1 MNENRVLSAFFEL
14 LRSGL
19 WDRSLQRLDYF
30 PLSRAEW
37 QKLYDLSV
45 NHTVEGVIFD
55 GLQRLDLSLL
65 PGRDLL
71 VPWAVRIEKIEQR
84 NKWMDKVINEQ
95 VHFFNSHEI
104 SPILL
109 KGQGLSNL
117 YPNPLRRI
125 CGDID
130 WCFESKAVYDKA
142 RKVVE
147 EKGIDVNRSA
157 GYSENYM
164 WDNCEVEHHQKMFD
178 IHNPFMKGY
187 INRFE
192 KNENKKKSAIYLN
205 NIETL
210 IPSPIATLLQVNL
223 HILKHLLSF
232 GIGIR
237 QLCDSARAYF
247 ALYSKYDKASLYS
260 LYKAI
265 GIVKWVNLL
274 HIILVDHFGLSED
287 VLPFPLNRQ
296 VEYKWMLSD
305 ILEAG
310 NFGFFHES
318 YANKE
323 NEVGH
328 RVDSGSRIFSNLTKY
343 FKVAPKE
350 AISFPVMHFISRFS
364 H

>member
-19 WDRSLQRLDYF
+19 WDRSLQQLDYF
-30 PLSRAEW
+30 PLSKAEW
-37 QKLYDLSV
+37 QKLYELSV
-45 NHTVEGVIFD
+45 NHTVEGIIFD

-71 VPWAVRIEKIEQR
+71 VPWTVRIEKIEQR
-84 NKWMDKVINEQ
+84 NKWMNKVVSDQ
-95 VHFFNSHEI
+95 VHFFNRHDI
-104 SPILL
+104 FPILL
-109 KGQGLSNL
+109 KGQGLASLYSN
-117 YPNPLRRI
+117 PSRRI

-130 WCFESKAVYDKA
+130 WCFESKEAYIKA
-142 RKVVE
+142 RKLVE
-147 EKGIDVNRSA
+147 GVGIAVNKSA
-157 GYSENYM
+157 GYSENYL

-178 IHNPFMKGY
+178 IHNPFLKGY
-187 INRFE
+187 ISRFA
-192 KNENKKKSAIYLN
+192 KNENKRKTAILLN

-210 IPSPIATLLQVNL
+210 TPSPIATLLQVNL

-247 ALYSKYDKASLYS
+247 ALHNEYDKASLYN

-274 HIILVDHFGLSED
+274 HIILVDHFGLDED
-287 VLPFPLNRQ
+287 VLPFLLNRQ

-310 NFGFFHES
+310 NFGFYHES
-318 YANKE
+318 YAMKE
-323 NEVGH
+323 SQVGH
-328 RVDSGSRIFSNLTKY
+328 RVDSSSRIFSNLTKY

-350 AISFPVMHFISRFS
+350 AISFPVIHFISRFS